1 MKAMYTRKEFTPSRQ
16 TKQRGRDVT
25 LINKPNNLEANKNG
39 IIQCI
44 CVYRER
50 EREEGWETETDEETE
65 KEG

>member
-16 TKQRGRDVT
+16 TKQRGGDVT